1 MSKLEDVRT
10 ASKKGWGRET
20 LTMMTGREVQGKST
34 SEEEA
39 AEMEMET
46 AEALV

>member
-1 MSKLEDVRT
+1 MKLSQIWMRATREE
-10 ASKKGWGRET
+10 GGRET